1 MKKRTDRKPEQTP
14 LPAAKGY
21 EKSAPPP
28 CAETPYAAV
37 GENQSDETS
46 DCLSFA
52 EYDLG
57 DDFDCTSFKI

>member
-21 EKSAPPP
+21 EKSAPSP

-37 GENQSDETS
+37 GENQSDVTS

>member
-1 MKKRTDRKPEQTP
+1 MKKRTDGKPEQTP

-28 CAETPYAAV
+28 CAETSCASAD
-37 GENQSDETS
+37 ENQSDETS

>member
-1 MKKRTDRKPEQTP
+1 MKKRTDNQPEQ
-14 LPAAKGY
+14 LPHPVAGY
-21 EKSAPPP
+21 EQTAPPP
-28 CAETPYAAV
+28 CAEMPYASV

-46 DCLSFA
+46 DCLSYA

>member
-21 EKSAPPP
+21 EKSAPLP
-28 CAETPYAAV
+28 CVETPYAAV
-37 GENQSDETS
+37 GENQSDVTS
-46 DCLSFA
+46 DCLSYA
-52 EYDLG
+52 EYDLM

>member
-28 CAETPYAAV
+28 CAEMPYAAV
-37 GENQSDETS
+37 GENQSDEPS
-46 DCLSFA
+46 DCLSYA

-57 DDFDCTSFKI
+57 DDLDCTSFKI